1 MIKTETEEYNP
12 DVKDGGLNLQM
23 KFISRKE
30 ARGLDARVILGAT
43 VGVMIN
49 GYTHEDQSTSPR
61 RQRCTKKSVS
71 QFRAGLY
78 WWAGLDWYG
87 GLRSIGRQV
96 NPRWALI
103 PTYTEGVQVACVPK
117 IET

>member
-1 MIKTETEEYNP
+1 MMTRNKRRNIKELMKCCTSFGFLSYSYFQEYNP
-12 DVKDGGLNLQM
+12 DVTDGGLNLQM

-30 ARGLDARVILGAT
+30 ARGLDARVILRAT

-71 QFRAGLY
+71 QFWAGLY

-87 GLRSIGRQV
+87 GL
-96 NPRWALI
+96 
-103 PTYTEGVQVACVPK
+103 
-117 IET
+117 